1 MILNNTSIIIN
12 NVTKVKNNSYNYILS
27 NTIVKG
33 DFMSFYIVKMTIKI

>member
-27 NTIVKG
+27 NTIVKR
-33 DFMSFYIVKMTIKI
+33 DFMSYYRLKMTIKI